1 MALAKRSALICWR
14 RAPTAGS
21 ASSWRPCFPRARCP
35 AGDRAAM
42 ADKLA
47 EGLRPGGGPLGAPG
61 LNRDFTLDRML
72 ERPLDVYRELVASPR

>member
-1 MALAKRSALICWR
+1 
-14 RAPTAGS
+14 
-21 ASSWRPCFPRARCP
+21 
-35 AGDRAAM
+35 M